1 MQISLSSDYFEL
13 FDLPKQFAVDEQKL
27 KQRYMELQRV
37 THPDKFA
44 AATEAE
50 RRWSVQAA
58 AHINSAHETLAKP
71 LARATYLLKLN
82 DIDLDVETD
91 TQMAPDFLMTQMELR
106 EAIEEIPSAGD
117 PYQAVDKVRKLIR
130 SEIVTVTDAF
140 DSSFTAADFAASR
153 NNAREWQFLDKLL
166 REVGDV
172 EARLDDEV

>member
-13 FDLPKQFAVDEQKL
+13 FDLPQQFRVDEEQL

-44 AATEAE
+44 AASEAE

-58 AHINSAHETLAKP
+58 AHINSAHETLSKP
-71 LARATYLLKLN
+71 LSRASYLLKLN

-91 TQMAPDFLMTQMELR
+91 TQMAPQFLMTQMELR
-106 EAIEEIPSAGD
+106 ESLEEIPSAAD

-130 SEIVTVTDAF
+130 EEISGVSDAF
-140 DSSFTAADFAASR
+140 ESSFSANDHAESR
-153 NNAREWQFLDKLL
+153 NRAREWQFLDKLL
-166 REVGDV
+166 REVGEV
-172 EARLDDEV
+172 EARLDDDA